1 MGGDPTPN
9 YLLQRGDVRTLG
21 EPVEP
26 GALSVLS
33 DGLPPYRVVKP
44 EFQTGTSG
52 RRLALAKWLT
62 NPDHPLTARVMA
74 NHIWQQHFGRGLVAS
89 PGNFG
94 HTGQRPSHPELLD
107 WLATEF
113 VRQGWSIKAMQRLI
127 VTSAAYRQSSQATSA
142 QIENDPENILLSRFP
157 LQRLDGDA
165 LRDSILKISGRLDF
179 EPFGPPAAIEEQFDG
194 EVIPQDGKQGQRR
207 SIYVLQRR
215 TKHVTLL
222 DTFDAPQLTPN
233 CLRRA
238 QSTVS
243 SQALEMFN
251 SGLLRE
257 SSRYLAGRIIDEAG
271 GDLRKQVELAYLHAL
286 ARPPR
291 GDEIDAGES
300 LIAGAT
306 GAWRERLKHES
317 VAEPKSGRS
326 QWMGLAALCHTL
338 FNSAEFLYVD

>member
-1 MGGDPTPN
+1 MVN
-9 YLLQRGDVRTLG
+9 R
-21 EPVEP
+21 
-26 GALSVLS
+26 
-33 DGLPPYRVVKP
+33 
-44 EFQTGTSG
+44 
-52 RRLALAKWLT
+52 
-62 NPDHPLTARVMA
+62 
-74 NHIWQQHFGRGLVAS
+74 IWQQHFGHGLVSS

-107 WLATEF
+107 WMATEF

-127 VTSAAYRQSSQATSA
+127 VTSAAYRQSSEAAPA
-142 QIENDPENILLSRFP
+142 QIENDPEDVLLSRFP
-157 LQRLDGDA
+157 LQRLDADA
-165 LRDSILKISGRLDF
+165 LRDSILKISERLDLQQ
-179 EPFGPPAAIEEQFDG
+179 FGPPAAIEERPDG
-194 EVIPQDGKQGQRR
+194 EVVPEPGKKGQRR

-222 DTFDAPQLTPN
+222 DTFDAPQLNPN
-233 CLRRA
+233 CLRRS

-257 SSRYLAGRIIDEAG
+257 SGRYLAGKIIDEAG
-271 GDLRKQVELAYLHAL
+271 GDLRKQVELAYLQVL
-286 ARPPR
+286 ARPASA
-291 GDEIDAGES
+291 GEIDAGEA

-306 GAWRERLKHES
+306 RAWREHLQQES
-317 VAEPKSGRS
+317 VAEPKSVRS